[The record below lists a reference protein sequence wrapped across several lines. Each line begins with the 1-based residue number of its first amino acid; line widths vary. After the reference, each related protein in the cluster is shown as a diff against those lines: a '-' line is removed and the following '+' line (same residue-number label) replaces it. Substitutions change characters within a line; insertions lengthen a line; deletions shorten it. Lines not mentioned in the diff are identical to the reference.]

1 MASTQLTPMPSASV
15 VAVIS
20 DLDGTLVQTESL
32 KAESYARAA
41 AQLRPGAVDPRAVID
56 AYDQCIG
63 RPRDEVA
70 QTLLDRFQLTDAA
83 ARMQHDLG
91 AATPRDAFVALR
103 LEIYEAMLT
112 DRSLIKRQELP
123 YATDLIRRLKADG
136 YPLAL
141 TTVSHR
147 AQAMVVL
154 DALGLRQDFD
164 VIVTIDDV
172 AHGKPDPEIYL
183 LAARRLAIPPAQCLA
198 IEDSLPGVR
207 SAMAA
212 GMRCVASTS
221 DLTREAIHAA
231 APLPGVQIVDDPAML
246 EQVVRATLTSR
257 EEARVWS

>member
-1 MASTQLTPMPSASV
+1 MPSAPV
-15 VAVIS
+15 VALIS

-41 AQLRPGAVDPRAVID
+41 AQLRPGAVDPQAVID

-70 QTLLDRFQLTDAA
+70 QTLLDRFDLTDAA
-83 ARMQHDLG
+83 ARIQHDLG
-91 AATPRDAFVALR
+91 AATPRDAFIALR

-123 YATDLIRRLKADG
+123 YATGLIRRLKADG
-136 YPLAL
+136 YPVAL

-154 DALGLRQDFD
+154 DALGLRDVFD
-164 VIVTIDDV
+164 VIVTINDV

-183 LAARRLAIPPAQCLA
+183 LAAKRLALSPAQCLA
-198 IEDSLPGVR
+198 LEDSVPGVR
-207 SAMAA
+207 AAVAA
-212 GMRCVASTS
+212 GMQCIASTT
-221 DLTREAIHAA
+221 DLTRAAVHAA
-231 APLPGVQIVDDPAML
+231 GPLPGVQIVDDPTTL